1 MGLEESENGLDQ
13 GWKGN
18 GIYFCRLGLQKTR
31 NEILFSGGV
40 VLNAVLVRA
49 GDYLPEAIWLADIV
63 GGELRAQLA
72 GWAGWLAES
81 PDGGVGWPAG

>member
-1 MGLEESENGLDQ
+1 M
-13 GWKGN
+13 
-18 GIYFCRLGLQKTR
+18 
-31 NEILFSGGV
+31 